1 VLKNIQASIQK
12 DLPAM
17 IGDDMTE
24 LEQRPGLFALEV
36 AAEKTKVSI

>member
-17 IGDDMTE
+17 VGDDMPGVDGSGVIE
-24 LEQRPGLFALEV
+24 LP
-36 AAEKTKVSI
+36 AEF